1 MVEKYPD
8 PQRRT
13 GSMRAVVY
21 DVVGGRPEVRQVPRP
36 DCPADGVVVDVAA
49 TGVCRSDWHAWRGHD
64 PVPLPHT
71 PGHEWAGVVA
81 QVGADVPRDRTGF
94 TVGDRVTAP
103 FVLGCGRCAW
113 CRDGS
118 AQVCPDQVQPGF
130 TYAGSFAE
138 QVVVHAAGTNLVRLP
153 DAVDL
158 VAAAALGCRF
168 ATAFRALTG
177 VARVQPGEWVA
188 VLGCGGVGLS
198 AVMIASALGA
208 QVVAV
213 DVSEVARARALELG
227 AVVALPAH
235 GAALAVQELTGGGA
249 HVGLDALGSPAT
261 LDASVRSLRRHGRHV
276 QVGLL
281 LGDAAGAPVPWDLVV
296 GRELQLLGSHGMAA
310 VDYPAML
317 AMVADGRLDPARL
330 VGSVITL
337 DEAGAALAGMDDPSA
352 TRGGMTVVALDPLA
366 RFQDEIGGL
375 APVGPRRP
383 GGRGRDVEVED
394 RRGQVERAAGVRDV
408 DHPADPALDR
418 RGAEQQVRLRAGV
431 AELLQVVDGVEAGVP
446 VGQRRVEVV
455 VRVGVVVDGDADE
468 A

>member
-1 MVEKYPD
+1 
-8 PQRRT
+8 
-13 GSMRAVVY
+13 VVY
-21 DVVGGRPEVRQVPRP
+21 DAVGALPEVRLVPRP
-36 DCPADGVVVDVAA
+36 TCPPDGVVVDVGA

-81 QVGADVPRDRTGF
+81 EVGAEVPRGVSGF
-94 TVGDRVTAP
+94 AVGDRVTAP

-113 CRDGS
+113 CRTGA

-153 DAVDL
+153 DSVDL

-177 VARVQPGEWVA
+177 VAGVQPGEWVA
-188 VLGCGGVGLS
+188 VYGCGGVGLS

-208 QVVAV
+208 RVVAV
-213 DVSEVARARALELG
+213 DVSPAARDRALALG
-227 AVVALPAH
+227 AEAAFPADGAPAAIQALT
-235 GAALAVQELTGGGA
+235 EGGA
-249 HVGLDALGSPAT
+249 HVGLDALGSPGT
-261 LDASVRSLRRHGRHV
+261 LDASIRSLRRHGRHV

-281 LGDAAGAPVPWDLVV
+281 LADAAAAPVPWDLVV
-296 GRELQLLGSHGMAA
+296 GCELRLSGSHGMAA

-337 DEAGAALAGMDDPSA
+337 DEAGAALAAMDDPSS
-352 TRGGMTVVALDPLA
+352 TRGGMTVVSVHEGAA
-366 RFQDEIGGL
+366 FASSRQD
-375 APVGPRRP
+375 R
-383 GGRGRDVEVED
+383 
-394 RRGQVERAAGVRDV
+394 
-408 DHPADPALDR
+408 
-418 RGAEQQVRLRAGV
+418 
-431 AELLQVVDGVEAGVP
+431 
-446 VGQRRVEVV
+446 
-455 VRVGVVVDGDADE
+455 
-468 A
+468 

>member
-1 MVEKYPD
+1 M
-8 PQRRT
+8 RT
-13 GSMRAVVY
+13 MRAVVY
-21 DVVGGRPEVRQVPRP
+21 DAVGARPEVRRVPRP
-36 DCPADGVVVDVAA
+36 VCPPDGVVVDVAA

-81 QVGADVPRDRTGF
+81 QIGPSVEGFSVGE
-94 TVGDRVTAP
+94 RVTAP
-103 FVLGCGRCAW
+103 FVLGCGRCVW
-113 CRDGS
+113 CREGD

-153 DAVDL
+153 GSVDP

-198 AVMIASALGA
+198 AVLIATALGA

-213 DVSEVARARALELG
+213 DVSPVARERALELG
-227 AVVALPAH
+227 ATVALPAE
-235 GAALAVQELTGGGA
+235 GAAAAIHELTGEGV
-249 HVGLDALGSPAT
+249 HVGLDALGSSAT

-296 GRELQLLGSHGMAA
+296 GRELRLLGSHGMSA

-330 VGSVITL
+330 VGSVISL
-337 DEAGAALAGMDDPSA
+337 DEAGAALAAMDDPSSS
-352 TRGGMTVVALDPLA
+352 RGGMTV
-366 RFQDEIGGL
+366 I
-375 APVGPRRP
+375 
-383 GGRGRDVEVED
+383 
-394 RRGQVERAAGVRDV
+394 
-408 DHPADPALDR
+408 
-418 RGAEQQVRLRAGV
+418 
-431 AELLQVVDGVEAGVP
+431 LLEH
-446 VGQRRVEVV
+446 
-455 VRVGVVVDGDADE
+455 
-468 A
+468 

>member
-1 MVEKYPD
+1 ML
-8 PQRRT
+8 RRT
-13 GSMRAVVY
+13 EAVSTFLAVVDEHSVPARHPRSIRAVVY
-21 DVVGGRPEVRQVPRP
+21 DAVGALPEVRQVPRP
-36 DCPADGVVVDVAA
+36 VCPPDGVVVDVVA

-64 PVPLPHT
+64 PVRLPHT
-71 PGHEWAGVVA
+71 PGHEWAGIVA
-81 QVGADVPRDRTGF
+81 EVGTSVPGF
-94 TVGDRVTAP
+94 AVGDRVTAP

-113 CRDGS
+113 CRDGN

-153 DAVDL
+153 DSVDL

-188 VLGCGGVGLS
+188 VFGCGGVGLS
-198 AVMIASALGA
+198 AVMIAYALGA

-213 DVSEVARARALELG
+213 DVSPVARDRALELG
-227 AVVALPAH
+227 AS
-235 GAALAVQELTGGGA
+235 AALHAAGAPAAIRELTDGGA
-249 HVGLDALGSPAT
+249 HVGLDAVGSPAT
-261 LDASVRSLRRHGRHV
+261 LDASVRSLRSHGRHV

-296 GRELQLLGSHGMAA
+296 GRELELFGSHGMAA

-337 DEAGAALAGMDDPSA
+337 DEAGAALAAMDDPSSS
-352 TRGGMTVVALDPLA
+352 RGGMTVVSIPFASPPAA
-366 RFQDEIGGL
+366 R
-375 APVGPRRP
+375 
-383 GGRGRDVEVED
+383 
-394 RRGQVERAAGVRDV
+394 
-408 DHPADPALDR
+408 
-418 RGAEQQVRLRAGV
+418 
-431 AELLQVVDGVEAGVP
+431 
-446 VGQRRVEVV
+446 
-455 VRVGVVVDGDADE
+455 
-468 A
+468 